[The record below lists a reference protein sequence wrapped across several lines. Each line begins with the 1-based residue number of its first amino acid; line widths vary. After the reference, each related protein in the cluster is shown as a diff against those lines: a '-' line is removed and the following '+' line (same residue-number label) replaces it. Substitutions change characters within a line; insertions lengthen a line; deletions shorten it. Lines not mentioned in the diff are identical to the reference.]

1 MAENLFDLLMQIE
14 LQVSSELDF
23 ELEKVAVIPELNEV
37 GALYNQNCC
46 NYILGDERL
55 KDDWPI
61 AIQEMAFLAGTVAY
75 YHYTEN
81 KAKLLKD
88 GILQTYI
95 GKYKN
100 IYMIDK
106 YFQELYNMD
115 DASLEAMRVSF
126 TILAGTMCSQIT
138 ELIKN
143 NNIPGIQA
151 AIPDLMMVNYQF
163 GVNYGRHLLED

>member
-1 MAENLFDLLMQIE
+1 MAESLFDILMQME
-14 LQVSSELDF
+14 LQISADLNF
-23 ELEKVAVIPELNEV
+23 ELEKLEVIPELNEV

-46 NYILGDERL
+46 NYILGDEGL
-55 KDDWPI
+55 KEDWPI

-81 KAKLLKD
+81 KEKLLKD

-95 GKYKN
+95 GKYRN

-143 NNIPGIQA
+143 KNIPGIQE
-151 AIPDLMMVNYQF
+151 AIPDLMMTNYQF
-163 GVNYGRHLLED
+163 GINYGRHLLED